1 VPTEDRT
8 RFVVLMEDIQTQVKV
23 IAEGHCVLVDRL
35 DRLEP
40 RVDQLESQLDRLKI
54 QIAVLEKRVSAMEHW
69 FVHVEHRVERLEKH
83 LGLGEPPGRGSA

>member
-1 VPTEDRT
+1 VTTEDRT

-40 RVDQLESQLDRLKI
+40 RVDQLESQFDQLEI
-54 QIAVLEKRVSAMEHW
+54 HIAVLEKRVDAMDHRL
-69 FVHVEHRVERLEKH
+69 VHVEHRVERIEKY
-83 LGLGEPPGRGSA
+83 LGLGEPPRRGSA